1 MIIESA
7 MFYVHEEVSREQ
19 DYSSQ
24 TPNCT
29 TVIIGICSYV
39 DKIVANAVAAG
50 AIGTNPCK

>member
-1 MIIESA
+1 LRRWSNPDSRVHVAEMIIESA

-29 TVIIGICSYV
+29 TVIIGICSQR
-39 DKIVANAVAAG
+39 
-50 AIGTNPCK
+50 